1 IDPDANRFS
10 IFVSGLSNGWAVTD
24 PIPPETEP
32 VVRRKTL
39 QMNFKRQG
47 DKFNQKTGEIQFIP
61 PASWIYRAATV
72 KIPQLGIAA
81 KEEAA
86 KKE

>member
-1 IDPDANRFS
+1 
-10 IFVSGLSNGWAVTD
+10 
-24 PIPPETEP
+24 
-32 VVRRKTL
+32 
-39 QMNFKRQG
+39 MNFKRQG